1 MPNAIQRAAQRILGL
16 EKRRHPG
23 AFDTA
28 PTAQSFV
35 ISGQSISGVPITE
48 DTALTIS
55 SAYAAVNLIS
65 RTMASLALDVYTTR
79 GRNTVKANHSAR
91 YLVQMRPNA
100 YESAFEFWQT
110 LFANAVWRGVGLAY
124 LETDNAGRVVA
135 MHVLNN
141 NDCTLHVNGAERYY
155 SHPKLGAIRQ
165 ENILEIPS
173 LYRTSPILAH
183 RDNLGLTK
191 AAQDYGSR
199 YFKDG
204 GQVSGILSADAPLP
218 AEKAKNL
225 QESLR
230 EQRESGT
237 NTVFTPFGVR
247 YSRVAITAEEAQ
259 FLGTRKFQNEEV
271 CRMFGVPP
279 ALIYVD
285 SGIKYSNFEHQ
296 QLMFGQHTIMPWT
309 ELAEQVL
316 THQMLLAEER
326 KTMYFKFD
334 LEGLYK
340 ADMKTRADYF
350 DRLVRNSVMSPNEV
364 RSKLGMNPVDGGDV
378 HLFQSNQMGLNY
390 VDEWS
395 QKLTE
400 NGEEQPT
407 NGPTEG

>member
-1 MPNAIQRAAQRILGL
+1 MPNAIQRAALRFLGL
-16 EKRRHPG
+16 EERRHPG

-35 ISGQSISGVPITE
+35 ISASSISGVPITE
-48 DTALTIS
+48 ETALSIS

-65 RTMASLALDVYTTR
+65 RTMASLALDIYTKR
-79 GRNTVKANHSAR
+79 GRDIVQANHSSR
-91 YLVQMRPNA
+91 YLVQMRPNS

-124 LETDNAGRVVA
+124 LETDARGQVTA

-141 NDCTLHVNGAERYY
+141 NDCTLHVNGSERYY
-155 SHPKLGAIRQ
+155 SHPKIGVIRQ
-165 ENILEIPS
+165 SQILEIPS

-204 GQVSGILSADAPLP
+204 GQVSGILSSEQPLP
-218 AEKAKNL
+218 PEKAKNL
-225 QESLR
+225 QENMR
-230 EQRESGT
+230 EQREQGT
-237 NTVFTPFGVR
+237 NTLFTPFGVR

-296 QLMFGQHTIMPWT
+296 QLMFGQHTIMPWA

-316 THQMLLAEER
+316 THTMLLEGER
-326 KTMYFKFD
+326 DRMYFKFD
-334 LEGLYK
+334 LESLYK

-364 RSKLGMNPVDGGDV
+364 RAKLGMNPVEGGDV

-395 QKLTE
+395 QKLTD
-400 NGEEQPT
+400 NGQEQPT
-407 NGPTEG
+407 DGPTEG